1 MIIAGGYQ
9 HIRMYDMISN
19 TPIMNLEGVTKNITR
34 IGLQEDGRWMYTGGE
49 DCRVRIWDMKTQICK
64 RAFDCQTVI
73 NAVALH
79 PNQVEMA
86 IGSQGGRVYLWDVK
100 SDAHEQCVPEVEAS
114 VQDVAIS
121 PNGMFMAAVNNKG
134 NCYIWNLTSSCDNSL
149 STLQPRQKIEAHKR
163 YALRCKFSPDS
174 NYLVTCAGDST
185 AKLWKTP
192 DFTLYR
198 TFDIEFDAWVWDAAF
213 SADSRRLFT
222 GKILNTFASTLEYS
236 FNHFYICFSFIGCKG
251 SAMEYRK
258 WRSRIGLYWSSKTN
272 HCFSL

>member
-1 MIIAGGYQ
+1 MNALEVTPDKSLIIAGGYQ

-64 RAFDCQTVI
+64 RAFDCQTPI

-121 PNGMFMAAVNNKG
+121 PDGMFLAAVNNRG
-134 NCYIWNLTSSCDNSL
+134 NCYIWTLMSNSDTHL
-149 STLQPRQKIEAHKR
+149 STLQPKQKIEAHKR

-174 NYLVTCAGDST
+174 NFLVTCSGDST

-198 TFDIEFDAWVWDAAF
+198 TFDIESDAWVWDAAF

-222 GKILNTFASTLEYS
+222 GRIQRSKLSEEAE
-236 FNHFYICFSFIGCKG
+236 NHFIEINS
-251 SAMEYRK
+251 
-258 WRSRIGLYWSSKTN
+258 
-272 HCFSL
+272 

>member
-1 MIIAGGYQ
+1 
-9 HIRMYDMISN
+9 MYDMVSN

-34 IGLQEDGRWMYTGGE
+34 IGLQVDGRWMYTGGE

-64 RAFDCQTVI
+64 RAFDCQTPI

-121 PNGMFMAAVNNKG
+121 PDGMFLAAVNNRG
-134 NCYIWNLTSSCDNSL
+134 NCYIWTLMSSSDTHL
-149 STLQPRQKIEAHKR
+149 STLQPKQKIEAHKR

-174 NYLVTCAGDST
+174 RFLVTCSGDST

-198 TFDIEFDAWVWDAAF
+198 TLDIESESWVWDAAF
-213 SADSRRLFT
+213 SADSQRIFT
-222 GKILNTFASTLEYS
+222 GLMMLWTFISLYS
-236 FNHFYICFSFIGCKG
+236 KQ
-251 SAMEYRK
+251 
-258 WRSRIGLYWSSKTN
+258 L
-272 HCFSL
+272 

>member
-1 MIIAGGYQ
+1 
-9 HIRMYDMISN
+9 
-19 TPIMNLEGVTKNITR
+19 
-34 IGLQEDGRWMYTGGE
+34 
-49 DCRVRIWDMKTQICK
+49 MKTQICK
-64 RAFDCQTVI
+64 RAFDCQTPI

-121 PNGMFMAAVNNKG
+121 IDGMYMAAVNNKG
-134 NCYIWNLTSSCDNSL
+134 NCYIWNLSSSSDTNL
-149 STLQPRQKIEAHKR
+149 STLQPKQKIEAHKR

-174 NYLVTCAGDST
+174 NYLVTTAGDST

-198 TFDIEFDAWVWDAAF
+198 TFDIECDAWVWDAAF

-222 GKILNTFASTLEYS
+222 GKI
-236 FNHFYICFSFIGCKG
+236 KD
-251 SAMEYRK
+251 
-258 WRSRIGLYWSSKTN
+258 SKTK
-272 HCFSL
+272 F